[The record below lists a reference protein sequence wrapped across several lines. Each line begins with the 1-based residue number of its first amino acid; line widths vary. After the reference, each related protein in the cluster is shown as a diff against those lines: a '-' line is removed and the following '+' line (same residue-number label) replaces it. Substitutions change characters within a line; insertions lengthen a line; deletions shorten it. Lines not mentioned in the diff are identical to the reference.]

1 MWKRRFPV
9 LSLGIRLKVETALT
23 VIVAVG
29 VLHNI
34 AVDRV
39 EREPPLDPEVI
50 LPNLDFIEE
59 IDADPPNHHNFHNAR
74 EVLLNEY
81 FPALV
86 HERQHV

>member
-1 MWKRRFPV
+1 M
-9 LSLGIRLKVETALT
+9 
-23 VIVAVG
+23 G

-39 EREPPLDPEVI
+39 EIEPPLDPEV
-50 LPNLDFIEE
+50 NLAHLNFMEE

-86 HERQHV
+86 HER